1 MHGERFQRL
10 HEQACRILQGS
21 EHIRRLPDDDQ
32 LELSHEMAVALL
44 EIEEGTDSYCLS
56 GALWAAEDWLRKVYG
71 REMFHGVSQAP
82 DLVPLI
88 DSGKWRR
95 VWC

>member
-1 MHGERFQRL
+1 MDGERFQRL
-10 HEQACRILQGS
+10 HDQACRILHGS
-21 EHIRRLPDDDQ
+21 EHIRRLPEEDRR
-32 LELSHEMAVALL
+32 ELSQEMAAALL
-44 EIEEGTDSYCLS
+44 EREDGTDSYCLA
-56 GALWAAEDWLRKVYG
+56 GALWAAADWLRGVYG
-71 REMFHGVSQAP
+71 RETLLGIHQAA